1 MTVNQMPASRPTAL
15 SPRQYRDA
23 DFPRLRALWLTCF
36 PDYTGYNA
44 PEMIIA
50 NKLAVDDLLYVIDDG
65 EALIGSCMIGY
76 DGHRGWLYS
85 IAVAPERQG
94 EGLGRQLVEFAVA
107 RLRELGCVKVNL
119 QIRAGN
125 DAVADFYQELGFEL
139 EERISMGMR
148 LDV

>member
-1 MTVNQMPASRPTAL
+1 MTPPDTSTL
-15 SPRQYRDA
+15 CPRHYRDT
-23 DFPRLRALWLTCF
+23 DFPRLRTLWLTCF

-44 PEMIIA
+44 PEIIVT
-50 NKLAVDDLLYVIDDG
+50 NKLAVDDQLYVIDTG

-94 EGLGRQLVEFAVA
+94 EGLGRQLVEFATA

-125 DAVADFYQELGFEL
+125 DSVADFYEELGFER
-139 EERISMGMR
+139 EARISMGMR
-148 LDV
+148 LDR

>member
-1 MTVNQMPASRPTAL
+1 MTTMPSASSVPAL
-15 SPRQYRDA
+15 TPRQYCDA

-36 PDYTGYNA
+36 PDYTGYNS
-44 PEMIIA
+44 PEVIVA
-50 NKLAVDDLLYVIDDG
+50 NKLAIDDLLYVIDDG
-65 EALIGSCMIGY
+65 ETLIASCMIGY

-85 IAVAPERQG
+85 VAVAPDRQG
-94 EGLGRQLVEFAVA
+94 EGLGRQMVEFAVT

-119 QIRAGN
+119 QIRGGN
-125 DAVADFYQELGFEL
+125 EPIANFYKELGFEL

>member
-1 MTVNQMPASRPTAL
+1 MTSRRQPAVL
-15 SPRQYRDA
+15 SPRKYRDG
-23 DFPRLRALWLTCF
+23 DFPRLSALWLDCF

-44 PEMIIA
+44 PDVIVA
-50 NKLAVDDLLYVIDDG
+50 HKLAVDDLLYVVDDG
-65 EALIGSCMIGY
+65 QALIASCMIGY

-85 IAVAPERQG
+85 VAVAPERQG
-94 EGLGRQLVEFAVA
+94 EGLGRCMVDFAVE

-119 QIRAGN
+119 QIRGGN
-125 DAVADFYQELGFEL
+125 DAVADFYQTLGFEL